1 RIYIADSYKKGHIRH
16 KNHIRHKKNLFSY
29 SAKFFFVALCDFCAF
44 CGRKCLGPDALS
56 PSHPG
61 PYKATHLAMCDR
73 TVNLWRLVTPAPVV
87 SQFVRVERCST
98 SA

>member
-1 RIYIADSYKKGHIRH
+1 M
-16 KNHIRHKKNLFSY
+16 
-29 SAKFFFVALCDFCAF
+29 
-44 CGRKCLGPDALS
+44 LS

-73 TVNLWRLVTPAPVV
+73 TVNFSRLKSAPVV

-98 SA
+98 STQQCADYCAFPATDCAANYGTRASSDSGGQLVAMLIPE

>member
-1 RIYIADSYKKGHIRH
+1 M
-16 KNHIRHKKNLFSY
+16 
-29 SAKFFFVALCDFCAF
+29 
-44 CGRKCLGPDALS
+44 LS

-73 TVNLWRLVTPAPVV
+73 TVNLLRLVTPVPVV

-98 SA
+98 SAQECANDCAFLTTDRTAEYRTRANSNAGGQFVAMPIPE